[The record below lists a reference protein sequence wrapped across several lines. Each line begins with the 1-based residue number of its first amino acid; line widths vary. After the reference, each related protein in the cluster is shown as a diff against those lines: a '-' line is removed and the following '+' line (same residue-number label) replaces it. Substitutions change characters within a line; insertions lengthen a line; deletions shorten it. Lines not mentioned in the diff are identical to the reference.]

1 MQAGAKSS
9 RLLAADIRE
18 HYDDFSWVYR
28 LYWGEHIHHGIFPSG
43 NETQRHAQD
52 LLLRRC
58 AEMADLGPGM
68 KVADVG
74 CGHGATARFLAREYG
89 CQVLGLTI
97 SPVQFKAAVQ
107 GARSLPDP
115 AGVSFELADAEQ
127 YSFTASSL
135 DVVWNMESSEHF
147 FDKTAYF
154 QKAAAALKP
163 GGRLMLAAWTGS
175 MQHQL
180 IREIARVF
188 LCPELLTTEQYSAEI
203 QTAGLN
209 VLQAEEI
216 GPLVARTWD
225 LCAAHARLAAP
236 LLLALPEKFRSFA
249 QGIELMREGFRCG
262 LLNYSIVV
270 AGK

>member
-1 MQAGAKSS
+1 MQAGAKSF

-28 LYWGEHIHHGIFPSG
+28 LYWGEHIHHGLFPAG
-43 NETQRHAQD
+43 NEAQHHAQE

-58 AEMADLGPGM
+58 AKMAGLRLGM

-97 SPVQFKAAVQ
+97 SPVQFKASVQ
-107 GARSLPDP
+107 SARSLPNP
-115 AGVSFELADAEQ
+115 AAVSFELADAEQ
-127 YSFTASSL
+127 YAFPAASF
-135 DVVWNMESSEHF
+135 DVLWNMESSEHF
-147 FDKTAYF
+147 FDKPAYF
-154 QKAAAALKP
+154 RKAATALKT
-163 GGRLMLAAWTGS
+163 GGRFMLAAWTGS
-175 MQHQL
+175 MQHTI

-188 LCPELLTTEQYSAEI
+188 LCPELLTTEQYSAQI
-203 QTAGLN
+203 QAAGLN

-225 LCAAHARLAAP
+225 LCSAHARLAAP
-236 LLLALPEKFRSFA
+236 LLPVLPEKFRSFA
-249 QGIELMREGFRCG
+249 QGIELMREGFRSG

>member
-9 RLLAADIRE
+9 RLQTADIRA

-28 LYWGEHIHHGIFPSG
+28 LYWGEHIHHGFFPAG
-43 NETQRHAQD
+43 HETQRLAQE
-52 LLLRRC
+52 LLVRRC
-58 AEMADLGPGM
+58 AELAGLGAEM
-68 KVADVG
+68 KVVDVG
-74 CGHGATARFLAREYG
+74 CGHGGTARFLAREYG

-97 SPVQFKAAVQ
+97 SPLQFKAAVQ

-115 AGVSFELADAEQ
+115 SAVSFELADAEQ
-127 YSFTASSL
+127 YAFPAAGF

-147 FDKTAYF
+147 FDKPAYF
-154 QKAAAALKP
+154 RKAAATLKP

-175 MQHQL
+175 MEHQL
-180 IREIARVF
+180 VCEVARVF
-188 LCPELLTTEQYSAEI
+188 LCPELQTTGQYSAQI
-203 QTAGLN
+203 QSAGLN

-216 GPLVARTWD
+216 GPLVARTWE
-225 LCAAHARLAAP
+225 LCAGHARLAAP
-236 LLLALPEKFRSFA
+236 LLPALPEKFRNFA
-249 QGIELMREGFRCG
+249 RGVELMREGFRSG